1 MLLVGRLKIPYQEL
15 IVLTDPE
22 LKALVYGHELDIR
35 DTWNRDRT
43 FAGLVVSPY
52 APKGYDIRKDFRFS
66 WEDEEDF
73 IYKATKDDFANAK
86 KMWEI
91 VEKNRVKK

>member
-1 MLLVGRLKIPYQEL
+1 MLLVGRLKLPYQEL
-15 IVLTDPE
+15 FVLSNSE
-22 LKALVYGHELDIR
+22 IKALVYGHELDIR

-43 FAGLVVSPY
+43 FAGLLVSPY

-66 WEDEEDF
+66 WEDEEEF